1 MICPLG
7 PVGHP
12 CLGLGKDQECTVFT
26 IEAILHR
33 TCMGKCN
40 YKNIHAPAVG
50 IYAIKGAKKKKNPLK
65 ASKAKD
71 KE

>member
-1 MICPLG
+1 
-7 PVGHP
+7 
-12 CLGLGKDQECTVFT
+12 
-26 IEAILHR
+26 
-33 TCMGKCN
+33 MGKCN